1 MSEPPARDAPAE
13 QAAQSSSADV
23 GPASAQK
30 PKVIYVMGSGHSGS
44 TILGVTLGNCAGI
57 FFSGEL
63 QNYLGRSGLPVL
75 GGLERT
81 RFWASVRRRLPE
93 ADELYGGQSQRLLE
107 RSFALFRVRE
117 WREKR
122 RLRPRYRRV
131 AEELFRAIAD
141 VAGATHIVDTSH
153 FPLRARELQQIEGI
167 DLYLIFLVRDP
178 TPVVESIGRMVN
190 RHDTAKRASMTIKT
204 NLDLWLTH
212 ALSLSVFLRQPPE
225 RRILVHYEDFVAAP
239 ESVLRQILDHSD
251 STAPIPDL
259 DSLKT
264 GLAIHGNRLIG
275 SEEVALKRQARRPA
289 PALRSL
295 SGLLQLPWT
304 RILSRLQPAAHASAP
319 ATSAEPR

>member
-1 MSEPPARDAPAE
+1 MSERPARDASAPQVAPPPSPHAPPAG
-13 QAAQSSSADV
+13 A
-23 GPASAQK
+23 GR

-44 TILGVTLGNCAGI
+44 TILGVTLGNCSGI

-63 QNYLGRSGLPVL
+63 QNYLRRCGLPVL

-81 RFWASVRRRLPE
+81 RFWASVRKQVPE

-107 RSFALFRVRE
+107 RSFALFRMGE

-131 AEELFRAIAD
+131 AEELFGAVAR
-141 VAGATHIVDTSH
+141 VAGATHVVDTSH
-153 FPLRARELQQIEGI
+153 FPLRARELQQIDGI
-167 DLYLIFLVRDP
+167 DLYLVFLVRDP
-178 TPVVESIGRMVN
+178 KPVVASIGRMVN
-190 RHDTAKRASMTIKT
+190 RHDTAKRVSMMIKT
-204 NLDLWLTH
+204 NADLWLTH
-212 ALSLSVFLRQPPE
+212 ALSLSVFLRQPHE

-251 STAPIPDL
+251 STAAIPDL

-275 SEEVALKRQARRPA
+275 ADVVALKREPHASTPA
-289 PALRSL
+289 TTSI
-295 SGLLQLPWT
+295 SGMLQLPWT
-304 RILSRLQPAAHASAP
+304 RVLARLQPAAHAQ
-319 ATSAEPR
+319 PR

>member
-1 MSEPPARDAPAE
+1 MSERPARDASAP
-13 QAAQSSSADV
+13 QAAQPPSPDAP
-23 GPASAQK
+23 PAGTER

-44 TILGVTLGNCAGI
+44 TILGVMLGNCPGI

-63 QNYLGRSGLPVL
+63 QNYLRRSGLPVL

-81 RFWASVRRRLPE
+81 RFWASVRKQVPE

-107 RSFALFRVRE
+107 RSFAMFRVRE

-122 RLRPRYRRV
+122 RLRPGYRRV
-131 AEELFRAIAD
+131 AEKLFRAVAR

-153 FPLRARELQQIEGI
+153 FPLRARELQQIDGI

-178 TPVVESIGRMVN
+178 KPVVASIGRMVN
-190 RHDTAKRASMTIKT
+190 RHDTAKRASMMLKT
-204 NLDLWLTH
+204 NADLWLTH
-212 ALSLSVFLRQPPE
+212 ALSLSVFLRHPPE

-251 STAPIPDL
+251 STAAIPDL

-264 GLAIHGNRLIG
+264 GLAIHGNRLI
-275 SEEVALKRQARRPA
+275 SAEVVALKREPRPPA
-289 PALRSL
+289 PATMSI

-304 RILSRLQPAAHASAP
+304 RALSRLQPTTRAQ
-319 ATSAEPR
+319 PR